1 MYISKILEDKKLFYL
16 AMQTT
21 YIETQQISFQDF
33 KNQILGDY
41 KLGRISREMSYLGRR
56 EVLTGKAKFGI
67 FGDGKELP
75 QLAMAKVFRNG
86 DFRSGYYRD
95 QTFALAIGALTVES
109 FFAQMYADTNVE
121 REPASAGRQMNGHF
135 ATRSLNED
143 GSWKD
148 LTAQKNI
155 SSDISPTAGQM
166 PRLLGLAQA
175 STIYKSVKFEGSEKF
190 SREGNEIAFGTIG
203 DASTAEGHFWET
215 LNAACALQVP
225 MIVSIWDDGYGISVP
240 TKNQRA
246 KADISEMLSGFQ
258 RKEGE
263 NQGCEIIQVK
273 AWDYPALLDAYAK
286 AEHFARTESVPVVVH
301 VIDVTQPQGHSTSG
315 SHERYKNEERLAWE
329 AEFDGLVKF
338 KEWILN
344 YSIEIEG
351 KEEVIATT
359 EELEAID
366 DEAKKI
372 AKAGQKNAW
381 ENYQKAVSELIQSIL
396 PLVENLKGQNAEVE
410 TYISQFNKLVS
421 KAKKDIFHLVRKALL
436 ATRGTNSAERTQ
448 LMQKYNEVAAV
459 EKDNYSSHL
468 YSQSEWKSENIQEI
482 KPVYSDSSE
491 DVDGRVVIRN
501 NFDKIFEKYPETL
514 IFGEDTGN
522 IGDVNQGLEGMQE
535 KYGALRIADT
545 GIREATILGQG
556 IGMAMRGLRPI
567 AEIQYL
573 DYVLYCLQ
581 GMSDDLAT
589 VHYRTKG
596 GQKAPLI
603 IRTRGH
609 RLEGIWHSGSPMAGI
624 LNLSKGILVLVP
636 RNLTKAA
643 GFYNTMLQADEPAI
657 IVECLNGY
665 RLKEKQPDNLGEFT
679 VPVGKIEVT
688 KEGKDVTL
696 VTYGSTWRIV
706 TEAANELEKLGISAE
721 VIDIQSLIPFDLSHE
736 IAESVKKT
744 NRLVVIDE
752 DVEGGTTGYILQQ
765 ILEKQKAFRYLDS
778 DPLTISANDH
788 RPAYASDGDYF
799 SKPSADDMV
808 EKIYAMF
815 NETNPQKYPAIF

>member
-1 MYISKILEDKKLFYL
+1 MES
-16 AMQTT
+16 T

-33 KNQILGDY
+33 KNQILEDY

-75 QLAMAKVFRNG
+75 QLAMAKVFKNG

-95 QTFALAIGALTVES
+95 QTFALAIDAISVES
-109 FFAQMYADTNVE
+109 FFAQLYADTNIE
-121 REPASAGRQMNGHF
+121 REPASAGRQMNGHY

-148 LTAQKNI
+148 LTKQKNI

-166 PRLLGLAQA
+166 PRLLGLALA
-175 STIYKSVKFEGSEKF
+175 SKVYKAVQFEGSEKF
-190 SREGNEIAFGTIG
+190 SDKGNEVAFGTIG

-225 MIVSIWDDGYGISVP
+225 MITSIWDDGYGISVP
-240 TKNQRA
+240 TQNQRA
-246 KADISEMLSGFQ
+246 KADIAEMLSGFQ

-273 AWDYPALLDAYAK
+273 AWDYPSLLDAYAR

-301 VIDVTQPQGHSTSG
+301 VIEVTQPQGHSTSG
-315 SHERYKNEERLAWE
+315 SHERYKNEDRLKWE
-329 AEFDGLVKF
+329 GEFDGLLKF
-338 KEWILN
+338 KEWILD

-351 KEEVIATT
+351 REQQLTNA
-359 EELEAID
+359 EELEKIES
-366 DEAKKI
+366 EAKTFVKN
-372 AKAGQKNAW
+372 GQKKAW
-381 ENYQKAVSELIQSIL
+381 DNYQKTIQDLKDSVI
-396 PLVENLKGQNAEVE
+396 PLVESLKAQNVEVATE
-410 TYISQFNKLVS
+410 LEKFKAVISV
-421 KAKKDIFHLVRKALL
+421 AKKDIFHLVRKSLL
-436 ATRGTNSAERTQ
+436 LTRANQTAERKNLQ
-448 LMQKYNEVAAV
+448 NKYEEVYAI
-459 EKDNYSSHL
+459 EKENYSSHL
-468 YSQSEWKSENIQEI
+468 YSQSEWKTTNVKEVAPIFSEASEI
-482 KPVYSDSSE
+482 
-491 DVDGRVVIRN
+491 VDGRVVVRN
-501 NFDKIFEKYPETL
+501 NFDKIFEKYPECL
-514 IFGEDTGN
+514 IFGEDAGN
-522 IGDVNQGLEGMQE
+522 IGDVNQGLEGLQE
-535 KYGALRIADT
+535 KYGELRIADT

-573 DYVLYCLQ
+573 DYILYCLQ

-589 VHYRTKG
+589 VQYRTRG

-636 RNLTKAA
+636 RNLTIAA
-643 GFYNTMLQADEPAI
+643 GFYNTMLQSDEPALI
-657 IVECLNGY
+657 IECLNGY
-665 RLKEKQPDNLGEFT
+665 RLKEKQPDNIGEYT
-679 VPVGKIEVT
+679 IPVGKIEVT

-696 VTYGSTWRIV
+696 VTYGSTWRLV
-706 TEAANELEKLGISAE
+706 MEAALELEKIGISAE

-736 IAESVKKT
+736 ISESVKKT
-744 NRLVVIDE
+744 NRLVIIDE
-752 DVEGGTTGYILQQ
+752 DVEGGASAFILQQ

-778 DPLTISANDH
+778 DPLTISAENH
-788 RPAYASDGDYF
+788 RPPYASDGDYF
-799 SKPSADDMV
+799 SKPSVDDMV
-808 EKIYAMF
+808 EKIYGLF
-815 NETNPQKYPAIF
+815 TETNPTKFPKI

>member
-1 MYISKILEDKKLFYL
+1 
-16 AMQTT
+16 MQTT

-33 KNQILGDY
+33 KNQILEDY
-41 KLGRISREMSYLGRR
+41 RLGRISREMSYLGRR

-95 QTFALAIGALTVES
+95 QTFALAVDALTVES
-109 FFAQMYADTNVE
+109 FFAQLYADTSVE

-175 STIYKSVKFEGSEKF
+175 SKVYKSVKFEGSEKF
-190 SREGNEIAFGTIG
+190 SKEGNEIAFGTIG

-240 TKNQRA
+240 TRNQRA
-246 KADISEMLSGFQ
+246 KADIAEMLSGFQ

-273 AWDYPALLDAYAK
+273 AWDYPSLLDAYAR
-286 AEHFARTESVPVVVH
+286 AEHFARTESIPVVVH
-301 VIDVTQPQGHSTSG
+301 VIEVTQPQGHSTSG
-315 SHERYKNEERLAWE
+315 SHERYKNEERLSWE
-329 AEFDGLVKF
+329 ADFDGLLKF

-351 KEEVIATT
+351 KEEIIASA
-359 EELEAID
+359 EELDAID
-366 DEAKKI
+366 EEAKKI
-372 AKAGQKNAW
+372 VKAGQKNAW
-381 ENYQKAVSELIQSIL
+381 ENYQKTITDLIQSVL
-396 PLVENLKGQNAEVE
+396 PLVENLKGQNAEIE
-410 TYISQFNKLVS
+410 GYIAQFSKLVS
-421 KAKKDIFHLVRKALL
+421 KAKKDIFHLTRKALL

-448 LMQKYNEVAAV
+448 LMQKYNEVFEI

-468 YSQSEWKSENIQEI
+468 YSQSQWKAENVKEI
-482 KPVYSDSSE
+482 KPVFSDSSE
-491 DVDGRVVIRN
+491 EVDGRVVVRN
-501 NFDKIFEKYPETL
+501 NFDKIFEKYPQTL
-514 IFGEDTGN
+514 VFGEDAGN

-535 KYGALRIADT
+535 KYGDVRVADT

-573 DYVLYCLQ
+573 DYILYCLQ

-589 VHYRTKG
+589 VQYRTKG
-596 GQKAPLI
+596 GQKAPVI

-609 RLEGIWHSGSPMAGI
+609 RLEGVWHSGSPMAGI

-643 GFYNTMLQADEPAI
+643 GFYNTMLQSDDPAV

-706 TEAANELEKLGISAE
+706 MDAAEQLEKLGISAE
-721 VIDIQSLIPFDLSHE
+721 VIDVQSLIPFDLTHE

-752 DVEGGTTGYILQQ
+752 DVEGGTSAFILQQ

-778 DPLTISANDH
+778 DPVTIAANDH

-799 SKPSADDMV
+799 SKPSADDMI